1 MVWKT
6 IVIKTIVCVIAAA
19 VASAHVGSENNS
31 YLDEVQSFQPQRFAQ
46 VRHAHEDSGKGPLK
60 IKDEGRDISV
70 GMQCVILLTI
80 LYFFAGFMDLLLMTY
95 ERSKSIYSQFFEA
108 DEFLTPQEEEAD
120 SEMVNRFK
128 DAQEAMVHA
137 TREVPMLAIVILFS
151 HYRVSLDLGFSGPN
165 LDQYPEIIE
174 VGFYVATFI
183 VIVEYV
189 FVFFGMCIQLTA
201 HTGASNVLKFGT
213 LFMELSMFMGE
224 FATIGAAVSIL
235 VIVVTHK
242 PATVV

>member
-1 MVWKT
+1 MMEWKT
-6 IVIKTIVCVIAAA
+6 IVIKTIVCVVAAA
-19 VASAHVGSENNS
+19 VASAHVVSEDT
-31 YLDEVQSFQPQRFAQ
+31 YLDKVRSFKPQRFAQ
-46 VRHAHEDSGKGPLK
+46 VRLALEDSGKGPISLR
-60 IKDEGRDISV
+60 KDIPDVSV